1 MKLSDLVV
9 TDAILPQ
16 LQSTKRDDAISE
28 LVDALV
34 SAGAASSDLRDEFV
48 KAIIKRENRGSTG
61 FGHGVAVP
69 HVKHKKVDKMAI
81 AVGVSQEGVEFNAL
95 DGLPVHS
102 IFLLLSPDENGDALG
117 ASEQHINAMQAIFS
131 NLNRDT
137 FRRFLKQAR
146 NVDDITTLLDEAD
159 ANTSVG

>member
-9 TDAILPQ
+9 QAAILPQ
-16 LQSTKRDDAISE
+16 LESTKRDDAIRE
-28 LVDALV
+28 LVDALI
-34 SAGAASSDLRDEFV
+34 SAGAAGKELRDDFI

-69 HVKHKKVDKMAI
+69 HVKHEKVGQMAI
-81 AVGVSQEGVEFNAL
+81 AVGISQEGVEFNAL
-95 DGLPVHS
+95 DGQPVHS

-117 ASEQHINAMQAIFS
+117 ANEQHINAMQAIFS

-146 NVDDITTLLDEAD
+146 NVDDVTTLLEEAD
-159 ANTSVG
+159 ANTPIG